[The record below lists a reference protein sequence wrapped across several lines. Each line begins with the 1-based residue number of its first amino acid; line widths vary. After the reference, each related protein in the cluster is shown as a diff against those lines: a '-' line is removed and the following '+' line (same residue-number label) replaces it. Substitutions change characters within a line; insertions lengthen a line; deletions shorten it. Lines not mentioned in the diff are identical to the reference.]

1 MRRREFIAGLGGA
14 AVWPLVARAQ
24 QGERVRHRTPEPRN
38 ELPPSH
44 PQSSRFKIGEWSSR
58 TLARP
63 SGLVRDRVSQRA
75 LAPLIGQWCLRV
87 PRATR
92 ARRGPTE
99 GRLGVYHS
107 APLGACH

>member
-63 SGLVRDRVSQRA
+63 SGLVRDRVSQRG
-75 LAPLIGQWCLRV
+75 IGFADRPVVPAV